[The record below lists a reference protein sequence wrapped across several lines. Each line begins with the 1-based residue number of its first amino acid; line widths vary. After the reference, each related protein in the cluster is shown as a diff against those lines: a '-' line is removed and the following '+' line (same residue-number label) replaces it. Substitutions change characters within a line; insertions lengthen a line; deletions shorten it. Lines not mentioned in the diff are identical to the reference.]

1 MSRKNKSNR
10 SSIGGMPLY
19 RPKTYKEFQQLNSEL
34 YSRRLVPFDALKPG
48 LVRSLTLGDKDPSD
62 KESKETAATMGC
74 GVWSNGPLK
83 NVAWEFDSRT
93 DSIEHP
99 SDKDGKPLGMGYVK
113 WGPGDATPSTIPP
126 LAWSLPYTSA
136 PLSYK
141 ADLIAGLGPKLMYAF
156 DDDTYCEYKK
166 AGYRILERIEALK
179 NGKPEETYGGEM
191 AYDPA
196 AKPNEDPLK
205 PISKIAPENRPDPIM
220 RGLGLDFWKDAYRE
234 WERTWYGIPETED
247 ENHIPGAK
255 EFIEENNLDLHLA
268 QFCQDYVPLEMAFPT
283 IGFHDRG
290 RRGQWRPVVNRVDYL
305 PAHSTRLE
313 RMDPTKG
320 RFINH
325 VYFSDSLR
333 TKGSGGVRTASPDP
347 ESSKFT
353 MYSACMPQ
361 RLLKDI
367 RQLVDDNQ
375 KTAGH
380 KRPMWVVCP
389 TFYPSLNK
397 PYYPQP
403 SWWSVFSSKA
413 FDFASTI
420 LYDKYKQR
428 ENITSWGKIFY
439 ISLDYLDRVI
449 ADQGLEGK
457 DDEIQKFIEGLE
469 QSMEDFLQHRENHG
483 KMMRQWMWE
492 GPDGKEHHNV
502 EIVDIAETSKDV
514 TTAGKEEMELAT
526 NPVFLALQVDPR
538 DVGVPM
544 VSASNGGTALR
555 EIRLMKQQILN
566 IHQRLYLNWLQSVT
580 VIFNQWDTHAQ
591 WAIKQMSFTTLD
603 RNPTGM
609 IETVAGEGA

>member
-1 MSRKNKSNR
+1 MGNRKNKGNK
-10 SSIGGMPLY
+10 SSIGGMPVY
-19 RPKTYKEFQQLNSEL
+19 RPKTYKDFEQLNSEL
-34 YSRRLVPFDALKPG
+34 HRRRFVPLDALKPG

-62 KESKETAATMGC
+62 KESKEMSASMGC
-74 GVWSNGPLK
+74 GLWSNGPLK
-83 NVAWEFDSRT
+83 NVAWSFDNRT
-93 DSIEHP
+93 NSIEQV

-113 WGPGDATPSTIPP
+113 WGPDDVTPSSIPP

-156 DDDTYCEYKK
+156 DDDTFCEYKK
-166 AGYRILERIEALK
+166 AGYRILERIETLK
-179 NGKPEETYGGEM
+179 KNEQEPDYGGEM
-191 AYDPA
+191 AIDPHA
-196 AKPNEDPLK
+196 RPDEDPLK
-205 PISKIAPENRPDPIM
+205 PIGAIKPEDRPDPIL
-220 RGLGLDFWKDAYRE
+220 RGLGIDFWKDAYRE
-234 WERTWYGIPETED
+234 WERTWEGIPETED
-247 ENHIPGAK
+247 ENHVPGAR

-268 QFCQDYVPLEMAFPT
+268 QFCQDYVPLEMSYPT
-283 IGFHDRG
+283 VGFHDKG
-290 RRGQWRPVVNRVDYL
+290 RRGQWKPVVNRIGLL

-313 RMDPTKG
+313 KMNEH

-333 TKGSGGVRTASPDP
+333 TKGASGIHTTTSDP
-347 ESSKFT
+347 ENNKFT
-353 MYSACMPQ
+353 MYPACMPQ
-361 RLLKDI
+361 RLLTDI
-367 RQLVDDNQ
+367 RELVKDNQ
-375 KTAGH
+375 KTAGSR
-380 KRPMWVVCP
+380 RPMWVVCP

-428 ENITSWGKIFY
+428 ENITSWGKIVY

-449 ADQGLEGK
+449 ADHGLEGK
-457 DDEIQKFIEGLE
+457 DDEIQKFVEDLE
-469 QSMEDFLQHRENHG
+469 NSMEDFLQHRENHG
-483 KMMRQWMWE
+483 KMMRQWMWL
-492 GPDGKEHHNV
+492 GQDGKDHHNV

-526 NPVFLALQVDPR
+526 NPIFLALQVDPR

-566 IHQRLYLNWLQSVT
+566 IHQRLYLNWLQTVT
-580 VIFNQWDTHAQ
+580 VVFNGWDTHAQ
-591 WAIKQMSFTTLD
+591 WVIKQMTFTTLD

-609 IETVAGEGA
+609 VETTAGQGA

>member
-283 IGFHDRG
+283 IGFHDKG
-290 RRGQWRPVVNRVDYL
+290 RRGKWKPVVNRIGYL
-305 PAHSTRLE
+305 PAHSSRLE
-313 RMDPTKG
+313 KMNEH

>member
-283 IGFHDRG
+283 IGFHDKG
-290 RRGQWRPVVNRVDYL
+290 RRGKWKPVVNRIGYL
-305 PAHSTRLE
+305 PAHSSRLE
-313 RMDPTKG
+313 KMNEH

-413 FDFASTI
+413 FDFAGTI

>member
-1 MSRKNKSNR
+1 MPKKKKTPK

-19 RPKTYKEFQQLNSEL
+19 RPKTYKEFENLNREL

-48 LVRSLTLGDKDPSD
+48 LVKSLTLGDRDPSG
-62 KESKETAATMGC
+62 KEAQNMAASMGC

-83 NVAWEFDSRT
+83 NVAWSFDSRI
-93 DSIEHP
+93 DSVEHV

-113 WGPGDATPSTIPP
+113 WGPGNSTPSVIPP

-156 DDDTYCEYKK
+156 DDDTFCEYKK
-166 AGYRILERIEALK
+166 AGYRILERIEQLK
-179 NGKPEETYGGEM
+179 KGQQEDTYAGELARDPGYGGLVPVGNLKPE
-191 AYDPA
+191 D
-196 AKPNEDPLK
+196 
-205 PISKIAPENRPDPIM
+205 RPDPIM
-220 RGLGLDFWKDAYRE
+220 RGLGIDFWKDAYHE
-234 WERTWYGIPETED
+234 WERTWYGTPETED

-283 IGFHDRG
+283 IGFHDKG
-290 RRGQWRPVVNRVDYL
+290 RRGVWRPLVNRVGLL
-305 PAHSTRLE
+305 PAHSSRLE
-313 RMDPTKG
+313 KMNEH

-333 TKGSGGVRTASPDP
+333 TMGVGGLQTTAADP
-347 ESSKFT
+347 ESNKFT
-353 MYSACMPQ
+353 MYPACMPQ
-361 RLLKDI
+361 RLLTDI
-367 RQLVDDNQ
+367 RELVKANQ
-375 KTAGH
+375 KTSGY

-449 ADQGLEGK
+449 ADHGLAGK
-457 DDEIQKFIEGLE
+457 DDEIGKFIEDLE

-483 KMMRQWMWE
+483 KMMRQWMWL
-492 GPDGKEHHNV
+492 GADGKDHHNV

-514 TTAGKEEMELAT
+514 TVAGKEELALAT
-526 NPVFLALQVDPR
+526 SPIFLALQVDPR

-544 VSASNGGTALR
+544 VSASNGGTAMR

-580 VIFNQWDTHAQ
+580 VVWNEWDTHAQ
-591 WAIKQMSFTTLD
+591 WAIRQMSFTTLD

-609 IETVAGEGA
+609 VETTAGEGA